1 MNVRRIDTVA
11 AYLFLAPFLIL
22 LVIFF
27 GFSTLRAIYFSFTD
41 YDLFTTPNWV
51 GFKNY
56 ADLFRDALFLSALR
70 NSILFAIIVTTV
82 QTFLALVMAA
92 VLNQKVRGIAFFR
105 AAFYMPSIT
114 SSVVITLIFLWMFQ
128 RRGLINYLT
137 EQVQRALPVVAVFLL
152 IVAVLQ
158 VGQVLYERRRL
169 RLPARWTDPALLVV
183 SLLVAGGATWL
194 LSVTGLVAP
203 REVATVDTIWL
214 QTRATVP
221 PNAPFWLAMPMP
233 LVAIMIQ
240 NVFTTVPTFM
250 LMYLAALQDV
260 PKSHYEA
267 ASLDGAGPA
276 QQFFWITIPSVRPV
290 TFLVVTL
297 SMIGTLQMF
306 DQVAI
311 FGDAAPLRS
320 VVTLAYFVYNRMFP
334 GAQTPEVG
342 FAAAGAMF
350 LALLTLTVVMIQRRL
365 VRPEAV

>member
-1 MNVRRIDTVA
+1 MRTTRGDSVA
-11 AYLFLAPFLIL
+11 AYLFLLPFLTL
-22 LVIFF
+22 LTVFF
-27 GFSTLRAIYFSFTD
+27 LYATARAVYFSFTD
-41 YDLFTTPNWV
+41 YDLFREPNWV
-51 GFKNY
+51 GLRNY
-56 ADLFRDALFLSALR
+56 VALFQDALFLSALR
-70 NSILFAIIVTTV
+70 NSILFALIVTTV

-92 VLNQKVRGIAFFR
+92 ALNQRVRGIGFFR

-137 EQVQRALPVVAVFLL
+137 ESFQRALPMLL
-152 IVAVLQ
+152 TFVLLALALQ
-158 VGQVLYERRRL
+158 VAQVVWERRRS
-169 RLPARWTDPALLVV
+169 LPATWTDPALLVV
-183 SLLVAGGATWL
+183 SLLIAGVSTWL
-194 LSVTGLVAP
+194 LTTTGVLTP
-203 REVATVDTIWL
+203 REVPPVDFIWL
-214 QTRATVP
+214 QTRDTVP
-221 PNAPFWLAMPMP
+221 PGAPFWLAVPIP
-233 LVAIMIQ
+233 LAAIMIQ
-240 NVFTTVPTFM
+240 NVFTTIPTFM

-267 ASLDGAGPA
+267 ASIDGANA
-276 QQFFWITIPSVRPV
+276 TQQFFRITIPSVAPV
-290 TFLVVTL
+290 TFLVLTL

-350 LALLTLTVVMIQRRL
+350 LALLTLVVVLLQRRL
-365 VRPEAV
+365 VRSEGY

>member
-1 MNVRRIDTVA
+1 MNARRSDTVA
-11 AYLFLAPFLIL
+11 AYSFLTPFLL
-22 LVIFF
+22 LLLIFF
-27 GFSTLRAIYFSFTD
+27 GYATVRAVYFSFTD

-51 GFKNY
+51 GFDNY
-56 ADLFRDALFLSALR
+56 LDLFQDALFLSALR
-70 NSILFAIIVTTV
+70 NSILFALIVTV
-82 QTFLALVMAA
+82 AQTFLALVMAA
-92 VLNQKVRGIAFFR
+92 VLNQKVRGIGFFR

-137 EQVQRALPVVAVFLL
+137 EGFQRALPYVATFLAAAL
-152 IVAVLQ
+152 ILQ
-158 VGQVLYERRRL
+158 VGQVLLERRRQ
-169 RLPARWTDPALLVV
+169 LPARWTDPALLVV
-183 SLLVAGGATWL
+183 SLLVAGVATVAL
-194 LSVTGLVAP
+194 AFTGVIGP
-203 REVATVDTIWL
+203 REVGSVDTIWL

-221 PNAPFWLAMPMP
+221 PDAPFWLALPMP

-350 LALLTLTVVMIQRRL
+350 LALLTLAVVSLQRVL
-365 VRPEAV
+365 VRPEGSR

>member
-1 MNVRRIDTVA
+1 MRTTRGDALA
-11 AYLFLAPFLIL
+11 AYLFLLPFLTL
-22 LVIFF
+22 LTIFF
-27 GFSTLRAIYFSFTD
+27 LYATVRAVYFSFTD
-41 YDLFTTPNWV
+41 YDLFREPNWV
-51 GFKNY
+51 GLRNY
-56 ADLFRDALFLSALR
+56 AALFQDALFLSALR

-92 VLNQKVRGIAFFR
+92 VLNQKVRGIGFFR

-128 RRGLINYLT
+128 RRGLINYLNESLQRWLPILLAFVLLT
-137 EQVQRALPVVAVFLL
+137 VALQVLQVTWERRRALPAT
-152 IVAVLQ
+152 
-158 VGQVLYERRRL
+158 
-169 RLPARWTDPALLVV
+169 WTDPALLVV
-183 SLLVAGGATWL
+183 SLLLAGASTWL
-194 LSVTGLVAP
+194 LATLGVLAPRDVAP
-203 REVATVDTIWL
+203 VDFIWL
-214 QTRATVP
+214 QTRDTIPAG
-221 PNAPFWLAMPMP
+221 APFWLAVPIP
-233 LVAIMIQ
+233 LAAIMIQ
-240 NVFTTVPTFM
+240 NVFTTIPTFM

-267 ASLDGAGPA
+267 AAIDGANA
-276 QQFFWITIPSVRPV
+276 TQQFFRITIPSVAPV
-290 TFLVVTL
+290 TFLVLTL

-350 LALLTLTVVMIQRRL
+350 LALLTLVVVLLQRRL
-365 VRPEAV
+365 VRSEGY